1 MAQESNIIELEAE
14 VVFSNIFK
22 PYQPKDQNKQPLYS
36 LRVKI
41 AKDDPQ
47 FKTLVDTAK
56 RVLNKPKL
64 KAEEIGLDDGDV
76 ITTKEGLPVAPGC
89 WQLFISAGHSA
100 PIIVDKMNQRINL
113 DFEPGS
119 GSRILLALK
128 VTPYERTI
136 QRGMSS
142 ITINC
147 ASYYL
152 VKAVDIDL
160 HPYEGVLTEEDKQY
174 TFTRFREKEAP
185 KQTRRQAPAQAGQTT
200 TQPSQEAAPDSS
212 PWDVPG
218 DLDEPEF

>member
-1 MAQESNIIELEAE
+1 M
-14 VVFSNIFK
+14 
-22 PYQPKDQNKQPLYS
+22 D
-36 LRVKI
+36 
-41 AKDDPQ
+41 
-47 FKTLVDTAK
+47 KT
-56 RVLNKPKL
+56 
-64 KAEEIGLDDGDV
+64 
-76 ITTKEGLPVAPGC
+76 
-89 WQLFISAGHSA
+89 
-100 PIIVDKMNQRINL
+100 NQRVDL
-113 DFEPGS
+113 DFEPGN

-174 TFTRFREKEAP
+174 TFTRFREAP
-185 KQTRRQAPAQAGQTT
+185 KQTQQQAPAQAEQPA

-212 PWDVPG
+212 PWDVP
-218 DLDEPEF
+218 DDVDEPEF